1 MSFQALIYNKEGD
14 SQLSKKKESKKKDD
28 EEKQEIL
35 EVEENINSDQAPEND
50 SNKEVELQDAID
62 QLNDKYLRLNAEYQN
77 YRKRVEKEKADIFKF
92 GTEKFFIDLL
102 PIMDNFERAL
112 SSKSTEKMDQKILD
126 GIEMI
131 KKSFDDFFDKNGVK
145 KIEALGQPF
154 DPVKHHAVM
163 TEMVEDSESEHVVE
177 VLQEGYL
184 LNDKVI
190 RTSMV
195 KVSN

>member
-1 MSFQALIYNKEGD
+1 M
-14 SQLSKKKESKKKDD
+14 SKKKESKKKNED
-28 EEKQEIL
+28 EIL
-35 EVEENINSDQAPEND
+35 KMNAEADKETTEKEKITENEGTDQTLE
-50 SNKEVELQDAID
+50 KEVDKEIELQGTID

-77 YRKRVEKEKADIFKF
+77 YRKRVEKEKADIFKY
-92 GTEKFFIDLL
+92 GTEKLILDLL
-102 PIMDNFERAL
+102 PMMDNFERAL
-112 SSKSTEKMDQKILD
+112 SLQNTEKMDQKILD
-126 GIEMI
+126 GIVMI

-154 DPVKHHAVM
+154 DPVMHHAVM
-163 TEMVEDSESEHVVE
+163 TESVEDSASEHVIE
-177 VLQEGYL
+177 VLQDGYL

>member
-1 MSFQALIYNKEGD
+1 LKKKNTEVEKETTEKEEITENEGTEQTLEKEVNKE
-14 SQLSKKKESKKKDD
+14 
-28 EEKQEIL
+28 I
-35 EVEENINSDQAPEND
+35 
-50 SNKEVELQDAID
+50 ELQEAID

-77 YRKRVEKEKADIFKF
+77 YRKRVEKEKADIFKY
-92 GTEKFFIDLL
+92 GTEKLILDLL
-102 PIMDNFERAL
+102 PMMDNFERAL
-112 SSKSTEKMDQKILD
+112 SLKNTEKMDQKILD
-126 GIEMI
+126 GIVMI

-154 DPVKHHAVM
+154 DPVMHHAVM
-163 TEMVEDSESEHVVE
+163 TESVEDSASEHVIE

>member
-1 MSFQALIYNKEGD
+1 
-14 SQLSKKKESKKKDD
+14 LSKKKESKKKNED
-28 EEKQEIL
+28 EIL
-35 EVEENINSDQAPEND
+35 KKKNTEVEKETTEKEEITENEGAEQTLEKEV
-50 SNKEVELQDAID
+50 NKEIVLQETID

-77 YRKRVEKEKADIFKF
+77 YRKRVEKEKADIFKY
-92 GTEKFFIDLL
+92 GTEKLILDLL
-102 PIMDNFERAL
+102 PMMDNFERAL
-112 SSKSTEKMDQKILD
+112 SLKNTEKMDRKILD
-126 GIEMI
+126 GIVMI

-154 DPVKHHAVM
+154 DPVMHHAVM
-163 TEMVEDSESEHVVE
+163 TESVEDSASEHVIE
-177 VLQEGYL
+177 VLQDGYL

>member
-1 MSFQALIYNKEGD
+1 M
-14 SQLSKKKESKKKDD
+14 SKKKESKKKNED
-28 EEKQEIL
+28 EIL
-35 EVEENINSDQAPEND
+35 KKKNTEVEDETTEKEAITENEGTEQTLEKEV
-50 SNKEVELQDAID
+50 NKEIELQETID

-77 YRKRVEKEKADIFKF
+77 YRKRVEKEKADIFKY
-92 GTEKFFIDLL
+92 GTEKLILELL
-102 PIMDNFERAL
+102 PMMDNFERAL
-112 SSKSTEKMDQKILD
+112 SLKNTEKMDQKILD
-126 GIEMI
+126 GIVMI

-154 DPVKHHAVM
+154 DPVMHHAVM
-163 TEMVEDSESEHVVE
+163 TESVEDSASEHVIE

-184 LNDKVI
+184 LNEKVI

>member
-1 MSFQALIYNKEGD
+1 
-14 SQLSKKKESKKKDD
+14 LSKKKESKKKNED
-28 EEKQEIL
+28 EIL
-35 EVEENINSDQAPEND
+35 KKKNTEVEKETTEKEEITENEGTEQTLEKEV
-50 SNKEVELQDAID
+50 NKEIELQEAID

-77 YRKRVEKEKADIFKF
+77 YRKRVEKEKADIFKY
-92 GTEKFFIDLL
+92 GTEKLILDLL
-102 PIMDNFERAL
+102 PMMDNFERAL
-112 SSKSTEKMDQKILD
+112 SLKNTEKMDQKILD
-126 GIEMI
+126 GIVMI

-154 DPVKHHAVM
+154 DPVMHHAVM
-163 TEMVEDSESEHVVE
+163 TESVEDSASEHVIE

>member
-1 MSFQALIYNKEGD
+1 M
-14 SQLSKKKESKKKDD
+14 SKKKESKKKNED
-28 EEKQEIL
+28 EIL
-35 EVEENINSDQAPEND
+35 KKKNTEVEKETTEKEEITENEGTEQTLEKEV
-50 SNKEVELQDAID
+50 NKEIELQEAID

-77 YRKRVEKEKADIFKF
+77 YRKRVEKEKADIFKY
-92 GTEKFFIDLL
+92 GTEKLILDLL
-102 PIMDNFERAL
+102 PMMDNFERAL
-112 SSKSTEKMDQKILD
+112 SLKNTEKMDQKILD
-126 GIEMI
+126 GIVMI

-154 DPVKHHAVM
+154 DPVMHHAVM
-163 TEMVEDSESEHVVE
+163 TESVEDSASEHVIE